1 MEVKWIPR
9 SKIDRADYISR
20 IIDVDDWQAAEGWIF
35 FVQNLVGENCLVV
48 STVSLISRAIHNL
61 FVTKATATIVVP
73 FWPSS
78 FFWPIIFKKFAS
90 STEDYKRFNTKDALD
105 HGRNTN

>member
-1 MEVKWIPR
+1 MSLDSGI
-9 SKIDRADYISR
+9 
-20 IIDVDDWQAAEGWIF
+20 QAAEGWIY
-35 FVQNLVGENCLVV
+35 FVQNLVGENRLVV

>member
-1 MEVKWIPR
+1 MSLDSGI
-9 SKIDRADYISR
+9 
-20 IIDVDDWQAAEGWIF
+20 QAAEGWIY
-35 FVQNLVGENCLVV
+35 FVQNLVEENCVVV

-78 FFWPIIFKKFAS
+78 FFGQLSSRNLPVPQRIIRG
-90 STEDYKRFNTKDALD
+90 STLGM
-105 HGRNTN
+105 H